1 MTREQGFGC
10 MGWSAFYKTCSD
22 EDAVAVFEAA
32 VSNGVTL
39 FNTATFYGPL
49 NEPGFGTN
57 LRVLKKCLATVD
69 RSKIQIMCKIC
80 MDTRVILQFQ
90 GKNNALMLSDSDDYG
105 TWALIGCMCP
115 TFFDRLLLKR
125 PGSSGSCARAPRKLW
140 PTSTT
145 PSNSSELVIDN
156 DISTPVGSILCSS
169 P

>member
-90 GKNNALMLSDSDDYG
+90 GKNNALSRMIM
-105 TWALIGCMCP
+105 ALIGCMCP
-115 TFFDRLLLKR
+115 TFFARLLLKR
-125 PGSSGSCARAPRKLW
+125 LGSSGSCARAPKKLW
-140 PTSTT
+140 PTSTM
-145 PSNSSELVIDN
+145 PSNSSELVIKMT
-156 DISTPVGSILCSS
+156 SLYHVLYFALS